1 MAETGVD
8 GVPMHLSEFEY
19 HLPPDLI
26 ALRPVEKRDRS
37 RLMRVIRATGEIS
50 HHSFSD
56 LADLLNPSDLLVLNN
71 TRVFPARL
79 FGLREGVTSEST
91 GKASRLKAKI
101 EVLLL
106 RPLEEDVWE
115 TLVKPGRKMRVG
127 ERVSFND
134 GRLQAEVLERGSL
147 GIRKVRFY
155 YSGDFDEIIDRL
167 GHVPLP
173 PYISRPDEGQ
183 DKERYQTIYAKK
195 RGAVAAPTAGLHF
208 TPDIFESLRQRGI
221 EWCEITLHVGLGT
234 FQPVHSEQVEQHRM
248 EKERFEI
255 SSEAEKTISRARS
268 QGRRIVAVGTTTV
281 RTLESVAFEYP
292 HELVAAKGETDLF
305 IYPGFQFRLVNG
317 LLTNFHLPKSTLLMM
332 VSAFAGRDLICRAYQ
347 EAIQEKYR
355 FYSYGDCMLIL

>member
-1 MAETGVD
+1 MAETEVD
-8 GVPMHLSEFEY
+8 RVPMYLSEFEY
-19 HLPPDLI
+19 HLPSNLI
-26 ALRPVEKRDRS
+26 ALRPLEKRDQS
-37 RLMRVIRATGEIS
+37 RLMRVIRATGGIS

-56 LADLLNPSDLLVLNN
+56 LADLLDPSDLLVLNN

-79 FGLREGVTSEST
+79 FGLRKGLTSESM

-134 GRLQAEVLERGSL
+134 GRLQAEVLERGPL
-147 GIRKVRFY
+147 GLRKVKFY
-155 YSGDFDEIIDRL
+155 YSGDFDEIIDQL

-173 PYISRPDEGQ
+173 PYIPRPDEEQ

-208 TPDIFESLRQRGI
+208 TPDIFESLRQRGV
-221 EWCEITLHVGLGT
+221 ESCEITLHVGLGT
-234 FQPVHSEQVEQHRM
+234 FQPVHSEQVEEHRM

-255 SSEAEKTISRARS
+255 SNEAGKTISQARS

-281 RTLESVAFEYP
+281 RTLESVAFKHP
-292 HELVAAKGETDLF
+292 HELVPANGETDLF

-332 VSAFAGRDLICRAYQ
+332 VSAFAGRDLIYRAYQ
-347 EAIQEKYR
+347 EAIQENYR